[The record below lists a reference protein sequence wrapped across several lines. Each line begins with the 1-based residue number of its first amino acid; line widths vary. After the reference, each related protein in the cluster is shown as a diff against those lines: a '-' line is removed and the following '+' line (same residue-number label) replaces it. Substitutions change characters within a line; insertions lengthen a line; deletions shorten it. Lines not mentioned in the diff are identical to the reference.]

1 MQESLITFL
10 KFSTILD
17 WLVICLTLFLIM
29 VAALLLIVLRSPK
42 PFYFVIVSAVLPILG
57 GLLSTFMKYQY
68 LNRAIENVGAV
79 SAEVVER
86 ARAEAWIITY
96 LAAIGALIIA
106 LIGFLG
112 VFLKGRSRKTA

>member
-1 MQESLITFL
+1 MLETLQTFL

-17 WLVICLTLFLIM
+17 WLVIALTLFLIM
-29 VAALLLIVLRSPK
+29 VAVLLLILLRSPK
-42 PFYFVIVSAVLPILG
+42 PFYFVIVSAVLPVLG

-68 LNRAIENVGAV
+68 AERALENLGAV
-79 SAEVVER
+79 AAEAVDR

-112 VFLKGRSRKTA
+112 VVLKRRSAAKA

>member
-1 MQESLITFL
+1 MLETLQNFL

-17 WLVICLTLFLIM
+17 WLVIFITLILIM
-29 VAALLLIVLRSPK
+29 VAVLLLILVRSRT
-42 PFYFVIVSAVLPILG
+42 PFYFVILSAALPILG

-68 LNRAIENVGAV
+68 ANRALETVGMVA
-79 SAEVVER
+79 ADVVER

-96 LAAIGALIIA
+96 LAAIGTLIIA

-112 VFLKGRSRKTA
+112 VFLKSRSPKTA